1 MGKTVAA
8 WLMVAGAIGAPAT
21 GPRETVETAVVRVV
35 EVLQQ
40 SDGPDR
46 AQDNR
51 AHDNQRAEIKRIA
64 RALFD
69 FDEIA
74 RRALSRHWGGRTLE
88 EQGEF
93 IGLFT
98 DLLERSYLNRI
109 EAYAGERIVYTGEAV
124 DGPYATVRSKVVTQ
138 RKERGRDRLSLAP
151 ARQPLAGV
159 RHADRWRELRV
170 HLPLSVRSG
179 HPGRV
184 VRRARRAAAQAKPR
198 HRRGRSQ
205 EALATV
211 ARYWARGPGRG
222 APSITWAP

>member
-8 WLMVAGAIGAPAT
+8 WLMVAGAIGAPST

-51 AHDNQRAEIKRIA
+51 AHDNRRAEIKRIA

-124 DGPYATVRSKVVTQ
+124 DGPYATC
-138 RKERGRDRLSLAP
+138 GP
-151 ARQPLAGV
+151 
-159 RHADRWRELRV
+159 RW
-170 HLPLSVRSG
+170 SRSG
-179 HPGRV
+179 KARSGSTIACTCATAAGRC
-184 VRRARRAAAQAKPR
+184 
-198 HRRGRSQ
+198 
-205 EALATV
+205 T
-211 ARYWARGPGRG
+211 
-222 APSITWAP
+222 TC